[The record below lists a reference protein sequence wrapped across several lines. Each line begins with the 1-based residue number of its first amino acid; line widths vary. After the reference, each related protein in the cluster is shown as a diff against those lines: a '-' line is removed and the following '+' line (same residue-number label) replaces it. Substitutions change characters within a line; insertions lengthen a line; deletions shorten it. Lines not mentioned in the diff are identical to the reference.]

1 MRLEIRPEATD
12 EERRA
17 LVVALD
23 GPAPRQPPAYE
34 SAWRCSAASFEED
47 ELYAT
52 ARRRSTAGA
61 RRA

>member
-1 MRLEIRPEATD
+1 MRLEIRPDATD

-17 LVVALD
+17 LTAALAD
-23 GPAPRQPPAYE
+23 ATARRPAAYD
-34 SAWRCSAASFEED
+34 SAWRLSRDDPGED
-47 ELYAT
+47 RLYAT